1 MFSFFSKYI
10 FYFLRLDFSFSF
22 RTYAGRVLRTCVD
35 LSRNVL
41 CLIAERSL
49 PYRGTF
55 FTFSRNVLYL
65 LAERSLPSRGT
76 FFTFSRNVLYLLAER
91 SLLSISLNIRTKEYN
106 LYGLLHHASRI
117 YTVCCTILAESI
129 RFVAPS

>member
-1 MFSFFSKYI
+1 MDKIICFLFSQNIFSIFSGWTFHFRFVLTLDVNRVRALISRGTFF
-10 FYFLRLDFSFSF
+10 
-22 RTYAGRVLRTCVD
+22 A

-55 FTFSRNVLYL
+55 FALSRNVLSFSRNVLC
-65 LAERSLPSRGT
+65 
-76 FFTFSRNVLYLLAER
+76 LLAER

-117 YTVCCTILAESI
+117 YTVCCTMLAESI
-129 RFVAPS
+129 RFVAPC